1 MRSTFWTTITRFDRA
16 RLAPA
21 MALRNALGVAL
32 PLAMGIALGNAPGGV
47 MAATGALD
55 VAFSDGDDPYLHRGR
70 RMLSAAFF
78 VALAVF
84 AGRLCG
90 RNHPLAL
97 LLEAACAFAAGLLV
111 AAGPTPGDIGGIT
124 LVTLIVFS
132 ASPASS
138 LGRALSSGL
147 LALAGGVLQTIFSL
161 ALWPVHRYLPES
173 RALALLYAELA
184 RIAAAVVPDS
194 PATESASATE
204 APAATEPV
212 LAARAALG
220 ALDSARSVEAERYLA
235 LFSQAER
242 IRLALGALGRLQ
254 IRIAREPGTG
264 AGADTAL
271 LRGAGEL
278 AARMLHSVSA
288 ALATGVK
295 GDPHP
300 ECLRELRELAERL
313 RAPDHQGSAPLRSRL
328 GLEPLGF
335 EPLDSVPS
343 LDEGAVFDS
352 GNIAPQLAATR
363 ADARRQLDA
372 LTGQLASAVELAA
385 HTSPTGTREFDR
397 REAAQPLSLRLA
409 GVYAVLRA
417 NLTLGSTAFRHAL
430 RLAACVVIADALTR
444 SIGWQ
449 RAYWG
454 PMTVAL
460 VLKPDFTT
468 TFSRGVLRLA
478 GTFTGLALA
487 TALFHALSPT
497 LAMQALFIAIF
508 VFLMRWAGPANYG
521 VLVTALTALVV
532 LLFASIGVAPAEL
545 IAARALFT
553 VAGGAIALAAYR
565 VWPTWE
571 RTQVPEALARLL
583 DAYRAYFQAVR
594 DGYLHLGLEHDAGF
608 ATRLDGVRQASRLA
622 RTTLEASV
630 ARLRLEPGMAA
641 GRLTTLQAILA
652 NSHRFIHAVMALEA
666 GLSRSQPVPAR
677 PAFATFANNVDGTL
691 YFLAAYLRG
700 VAVRPGDLPDLRESH
715 RALLLSDAPPA
726 ERYELVNV
734 ESDRVTNS
742 LNTLSVELIQWVGGA

>member
-1 MRSTFWTTITRFDRA
+1 
-16 RLAPA
+16 

-32 PLAMGIALGNAPGGV
+32 PLAIGIALGNPSGGA

-55 VAFSDGDDPYLHRGR
+55 VAFSDGADPYLHRGR
-70 RMLSAAFF
+70 RMLSAALF

-90 RNHPLAL
+90 HNRLLAL

-138 LGRALSSGL
+138 FGKALSSGL

-184 RIAAAVVPDS
+184 R
-194 PATESASATE
+194 SAEASAPATE
-204 APAATEPV
+204 APATTEPI

-220 ALDSARSVEAERYLA
+220 SLDSTRSVEAERYLA

-242 IRLALGALGRLQ
+242 IRLALVALGRLHV
-254 IRIAREPGTG
+254 RIAREPG
-264 AGADTAL
+264 AAADTAL
-271 LRGAGEL
+271 LDRARQL

-288 ALATGVK
+288 ALAAGVK
-295 GDPHP
+295 GDSHP
-300 ECLRELRELAERL
+300 ECLRELHALAEQL
-313 RAPDHQGSAPLRSRL
+313 RAPLPA
-328 GLEPLGF
+328 
-335 EPLDSVPS
+335 
-343 LDEGAVFDS
+343 GA
-352 GNIAPQLAATR
+352 APQLAATR
-363 ADARRQLDA
+363 ADARWHLDA

-385 HTSPTGTREFDR
+385 HISRTGTREFDR
-397 REAAQPLSLRLA
+397 RERAQPWSLRLA
-409 GVYAVLRA
+409 GVFAVLRA
-417 NLTLGSTAFRHAL
+417 NLTLDSAAFRHAL
-430 RLAACVVIADALTR
+430 RLAACVVMADALAR
-444 SIGWQ
+444 GIGWH

-454 PMTVAL
+454 PMTVAI

-487 TALFHALSPT
+487 TALFHAFSPT
-497 LAMQALFIAIF
+497 AAMQALFIVVF
-508 VFLMRWAGPANYG
+508 VYLMRWAGPANYG
-521 VLVTALTALVV
+521 VMVTALTALVV
-532 LLFASIGVAPAEL
+532 LLFASTGVAPADL

-553 VAGGAIALAAYR
+553 VVGGAIALAAYR

-571 RTQVPEALARLL
+571 RTQAPEALARLL

-594 DGYLHLGLEHDAGF
+594 DAYLHPGLERDPLF
-608 ATRLDGVRQASRLA
+608 APRLDQVRQAGRLA
-622 RTTLEASV
+622 RTTLEASM
-630 ARLRLEPGMAA
+630 ARLRLEPGVAA
-641 GRLTTLQAILA
+641 GRLATLQAILA
-652 NSHRFIHAVMALEA
+652 NSHRFIHAAMALEA
-666 GLSRSQPVPAR
+666 GLWRSQPVPAR
-677 PAFATFANNVDGTL
+677 PEFAQFANHVDATL

-700 VAVRPGDLPDLRESH
+700 VAVEPGDLPDLREDH
-715 RALLLSDAPPA
+715 RALLQSGVSHAG
-726 ERYELVNV
+726 RYELVNV
-734 ESDRVTNS
+734 EADRVTNS
-742 LNTLSVELIQWVGGA
+742 LNTLSVELIQWLGSA

>member
-1 MRSTFWTTITRFDRA
+1 MPRFTAGTSLASAFWSTITQFDRA
-16 RLAPA
+16 RLTLA
-21 MALRNALGVAL
+21 MALRNALGVAV
-32 PLAMGIALGNAPGGV
+32 PLAIGVALGNPSGGV

-55 VAFSDGDDPYLHRGR
+55 VAFSDGNDPYLHRGR

-78 VALAVF
+78 VSLAVF

-90 RNHPLAL
+90 HNHILTL

-111 AAGPTPGDIGGIT
+111 ATGPTPGDIGGIT
-124 LVTLIVFS
+124 LVTLVVFS

-138 LGRALSSGL
+138 FGNALSSGL
-147 LALAGGVLQTIFSL
+147 LALSGGVLQTIFSL

-184 RIAAAVVPDS
+184 ASAASSA
-194 PATESASATE
+194 PATES
-204 APAATEPV
+204 PAATEPI

-220 ALDSARSVEAERYLA
+220 ALDSARSVQAERYLA

-242 IRLALGALGRLQ
+242 IRLALLAIGRLHA
-254 IRIAREPGTG
+254 RIARETATG
-264 AGADTAL
+264 EDTAVL
-271 LRGAGEL
+271 ERARAL
-278 AARMLHSVSA
+278 AAKMLQSISA
-288 ALATGVK
+288 ALAAGVK

-300 ECLRELRELAERL
+300 ECLRELRALAEQL
-313 RAPDHQGSAPLRSRL
+313 RSPRPAAAPLLS
-328 GLEPLGF
+328 
-335 EPLDSVPS
+335 
-343 LDEGAVFDS
+343 
-352 GNIAPQLAATR
+352 ATR
-363 ADARRQLDA
+363 ADARWQLDA
-372 LTGQLASAVELAA
+372 LAGQLASAVELAA
-385 HTSPTGTREFDR
+385 HTSQSGTREFER
-397 REAAQPLSLRLA
+397 REAAQPWSLRLA
-409 GVYAVLRA
+409 GVFAVLRA
-417 NLTLGSTAFRHAL
+417 NLTLGSAAFRHAL
-430 RLAACVVIADALTR
+430 RLAACVVIAQVVAEIIAR
-444 SIGWQ
+444 STGWH

-454 PMTVAL
+454 PMTVAI

-478 GTFTGLALA
+478 GTFIGLALS
-487 TALFHALSPT
+487 TALFHAIAPT
-497 LAMQALFIAIF
+497 PALAALFIVIF
-508 VFLMRWAGPANYG
+508 MFFMRWAGPANYG

-532 LLFASIGVAPAEL
+532 LLFASTGVAPAQL

-553 VAGGAIALAAYR
+553 VVGGAIALAAYR

-594 DGYLHLGLEHDAGF
+594 DAYLHPGLEQDAVF
-608 ATRLDGVRQASRLA
+608 ASRLDRVRQSGRLA

-630 ARLRLEPGMAA
+630 ARLRMEPGVTPA
-641 GRLTTLQAILA
+641 RLTALQAVLA

-666 GLSRSQPVPAR
+666 GLFRSQPVPAR
-677 PAFATFANNVDGTL
+677 PQFATFTNNVDSTL

-700 VAVRPGDLPDLRESH
+700 VPVHPGDLPDLREDH
-715 RALLLSDAPPA
+715 RALLQSGTSYA

-742 LNTLSVELIQWVGGA
+742 LNTLSVELIQWVSGA

>member
-1 MRSTFWTTITRFDRA
+1 MPSAFWSTITHFDRA
-16 RLAPA
+16 RLTPV

-32 PLAMGIALGNAPGGV
+32 PLAIGIALGNASGGV

-55 VAFSDGDDPYLHRGR
+55 VAFSDGSDPYLHRGR
-70 RMLSAAFF
+70 RMLCAAFF

-84 AGRLCG
+84 AGRLGG
-90 RNHPLAL
+90 RNHLLAL

-138 LGRALSSGL
+138 FGKALSSGS
-147 LALAGGVLQTIFSL
+147 LALAGGVLQTILSL

-173 RALALLYAELA
+173 RALALLYADIA
-184 RIAAAVVPDS
+184 RSAAAGV
-194 PATESASATE
+194 PATQS
-204 APAATEPV
+204 PAATEPI

-242 IRLALGALGRLQ
+242 IRLALLALGRLH
-254 IRIAREPGTG
+254 IRIGREPGT
-264 AGADTAL
+264 ADDSAL
-271 LRGAGEL
+271 LDRAREL
-278 AARMLHSVSA
+278 TARMLHSIGA
-288 ALATGVK
+288 ALAAGVK
-295 GDPHP
+295 GDPHE
-300 ECLRELRELAERL
+300 ECLRELHALAERL
-313 RAPDHQGSAPLRSRL
+313 RAPHPA
-328 GLEPLGF
+328 
-335 EPLDSVPS
+335 
-343 LDEGAVFDS
+343 GA
-352 GNIAPQLAATR
+352 APQLAATR
-363 ADARRQLDA
+363 ADARYQLDA

-385 HTSPTGTREFDR
+385 HISQTGTREFDR
-397 REAAQPLSLRLA
+397 REAAHPWSLRLA
-409 GVYAVLRA
+409 GVFAVLRA
-417 NLTLGSTAFRHAL
+417 NLTLDSAAFRHAL
-430 RLAACVVIADALTR
+430 RLAACVVIADAIART
-444 SIGWQ
+444 IGWQ

-454 PMTVAL
+454 PMTVAI

-487 TALFHALSPT
+487 TALFHAISPT
-497 LAMQALFIAIF
+497 AAMLALFIVVF
-508 VFLMRWAGPANYG
+508 MFLMRWAGPANYG
-521 VLVTALTALVV
+521 VMVTALTALVV
-532 LLFASIGVAPAEL
+532 LLFASTGVAPADL
-545 IAARALFT
+545 MAARALFT
-553 VAGGAIALAAYR
+553 VVGGAIALAAYR

-594 DGYLHLGLEHDAGF
+594 DAYLHPGLEHDAVF
-608 ATRLDGVRQASRLA
+608 APRLDRVRQAGRLA

-630 ARLRLEPGMAA
+630 ARLRLEPGVAA
-641 GRLTTLQAILA
+641 SRLTTLQAILA
-652 NSHRFIHAVMALEA
+652 NSHRFIHAAMALEA
-666 GLSRSQPVPAR
+666 GLFRSQPVPAR
-677 PAFATFANNVDGTL
+677 PEFATFANNVDSTL

-700 VAVRPGDLPDLRESH
+700 VPVEPGDLPDLREDH
-715 RALLLSDAPPA
+715 RALVQSGASHA

-742 LNTLSVELIQWVGGA
+742 LNTLSVELIQWVGSA

>member
-1 MRSTFWTTITRFDRA
+1 LASTFWSTITRFDRA
-16 RLAPA
+16 QLKPA

-32 PLAMGIALGNAPGGV
+32 PLAIGIALGNPSGGA

-55 VAFSDGDDPYLHRGR
+55 VAFSDGADPYPHRGR
-70 RMLSAAFF
+70 RMLSAALF

-90 RNHPLAL
+90 HNHLLAL

-138 LGRALSSGL
+138 FGKALSSGL
-147 LALAGGVLQTIFSL
+147 LALGGGVLQTIFSL

-173 RALALLYAELA
+173 RALAVLYAELA
-184 RIAAAVVPDS
+184 RSA
-194 PATESASATE
+194 ESSVAATE
-204 APAATEPV
+204 APAATEPI
-212 LAARAALG
+212 LAARSALG

-242 IRLALGALGRLQ
+242 IRLALLALGRLHA
-254 IRIAREPGTG
+254 RIAREPD
-264 AGADTAL
+264 AAADAAL
-271 LRGAGEL
+271 LDRAREL

-288 ALATGVK
+288 ALAAGVK
-295 GDPHP
+295 GDALP
-300 ECLRELRELAERL
+300 ECLGELHALAEQL
-313 RAPDHQGSAPLRSRL
+313 RAADGASA
-328 GLEPLGF
+328 
-335 EPLDSVPS
+335 
-343 LDEGAVFDS
+343 
-352 GNIAPQLAATR
+352 APQLAATR
-363 ADARRQLDA
+363 ADARWQLDA

-385 HTSPTGTREFDR
+385 HSSPGGAREFDR
-397 REAAQPLSLRLA
+397 RERAQPWSLRLA
-409 GVYAVLRA
+409 GALAVLRA
-417 NLTLGSTAFRHAL
+417 NLTLDSAAFRHAL
-430 RLAACVVIADALTR
+430 RLAACVAIADALTR
-444 SIGWQ
+444 GIGWH

-454 PMTVAL
+454 PMTVAI

-487 TALFHALSPT
+487 TALFHALSP
-497 LAMQALFIAIF
+497 AAVMQALLIAVF
-508 VFLMRWAGPANYG
+508 VYLMRWTGPANYG
-521 VLVTALTALVV
+521 VMVTALTALVV
-532 LLFASIGVAPAEL
+532 LLFAATGVAPAEL

-553 VAGGAIALAAYR
+553 VMGGAIALAAYR

-594 DGYLHLGLEHDAGF
+594 DAYLHPGLERDPAF
-608 ATRLDGVRQASRLA
+608 APRLERVRQGGRLA
-622 RTTLEASV
+622 RTTLEASM
-630 ARLRLEPGMAA
+630 ARLRLEPGVA
-641 GRLTTLQAILA
+641 GVRLTTLQAILA
-652 NSHRFIHAVMALEA
+652 NSHRFIHAAMALEA
-666 GLSRSQPVPAR
+666 GLFRSQPVPAR
-677 PAFATFANNVDGTL
+677 PEFAQFANHVDSTL

-700 VAVRPGDLPDLRESH
+700 VPVEPGDLPDLREDH
-715 RALLLSDAPPA
+715 RALVRSGVSHA

-734 ESDRVTNS
+734 EADRVTNS
-742 LNTLSVELIQWVGGA
+742 LNTLSVELMQWVGSA